1 MNWYRKAGKKELMQ
15 SKSPWFLVIFVV
27 STSEEMN
34 FFVQENGLSGI
45 SEEKWGFSGERV
57 STGRDFNEKFVDT
70 MTSQETQENSQV
82 THSPTHTKENE
93 LTLKRLAKSLFE
105 LQQPDSEASIT
116 HSLVNILNFLP
127 MFLTSLQKMFHF
139 TVLSLSTFFFF
150 PFNF

>member
-1 MNWYRKAGKKELMQ
+1 M
-15 SKSPWFLVIFVV
+15 
-27 STSEEMN
+27 
-34 FFVQENGLSGI
+34 QENGLSGI
-45 SEEKWGFSGERV
+45 SEEKWGFFG
-57 STGRDFNEKFVDT
+57 TGRDFNEEFVDT

-127 MFLTSLQKMFHF
+127 MFLTSLQKKLHF
-139 TVLSLSTFFFF
+139 TVLSLSTFFPPLQFLISFF
-150 PFNF
+150 